1 MRLIPL
7 LFSLFSKKANSIKMG
22 IYIIPFE
29 LFSNQF
35 NSYFSFTIIKPDLND
50 SAILARIKVFF
61 DENLVNYFE
70 SNS

>member
-29 LFSNQF
+29 LFFNQF
-35 NSYFSFTIIKPDLND
+35 NSYFSFTIIKPLND
-50 SAILARIKVFF
+50 SATLARIKVFF